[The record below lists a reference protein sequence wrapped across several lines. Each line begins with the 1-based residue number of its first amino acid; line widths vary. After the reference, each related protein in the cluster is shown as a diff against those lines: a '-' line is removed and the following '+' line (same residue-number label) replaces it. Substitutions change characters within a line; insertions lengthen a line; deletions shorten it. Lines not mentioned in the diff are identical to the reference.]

1 MSIQLRYAAFSDVGL
16 VRSNNQDGGYAS
28 PHLLVVADG
37 MGGAAAG
44 DIASSVTVGHLV
56 AVDDVHAADDL
67 LPLLRRAVEAAHDD
81 MLALVA
87 ENPKMAGMGTTCIA
101 MLRASNKLAMVHI
114 GDSRAYLL
122 RDGKLGQVT
131 HDHTLVQYLVDHGR
145 LTPEEAEHHPQRNV
159 IMRALGDTPG
169 EVELDESVREAR
181 VGDRWLLCSDGLFG
195 VVAHDTIEHAM
206 YAIPDLHQLGEH
218 LIDLAL
224 AAGAPDNVTVILA
237 DVIDDA
243 AITSPLPSQPIVVGS
258 AARDYRR
265 PTRGGNSAAAKAATL
280 TRNANAGAGGTSA
293 GTHNDAGNSETPG
306 AANSSSD
313 STAAPGSAHPKGSAK
328 KNAKSSSATDT
339 GNAGRGSGAGCGN
352 SGAEGAPRAR
362 WGARLAVILTVL
374 ALAVAGLFG
383 AYRWTQSRYYVAN
396 NNGIVTIYQGIP
408 QRLGPLEFSHA
419 AEATDLQVRDLTPV
433 AQDRLATPITRAS
446 LREARA
452 VVAALR
458 EQKAQNNEP
467 TPAPAS
473 ASPAPSAPAVPAP
486 GAPAPAPGQSAPAPE
501 QPAPAANAP
510 APANPGE
517 NR

>member
-1 MSIQLRYAAFSDVGL
+1 
-16 VRSNNQDGGYAS
+16 
-28 PHLLVVADG
+28 
-37 MGGAAAG
+37 
-44 DIASSVTVGHLV
+44 IASSVTVGHLV

-206 YAIPDLHQLGEH
+206 SAIPDLHQLGEH

-243 AITSPLPSQPIVVGS
+243 ALTSPLPSQPIVVGS

-280 TRNANAGAGGTSA
+280 TRNANAGTGAGAGAGGAASSDQLRSATPSSNSGNSSNPNSGEGQAGSA
-293 GTHNDAGNSETPG
+293 GSGTSTASGAGTVSG
-306 AANSSSD
+306 AAS
-313 STAAPGSAHPKGSAK
+313 G
-328 KNAKSSSATDT
+328 
-339 GNAGRGSGAGCGN
+339 AGRGN
-352 SGAEGAPRAR
+352 PGAEGAPRAR

-396 NNGIVTIYQGIP
+396 NNGTVTIYQGIP

-467 TPAPAS
+467 TPAPATPGASATPTPAS
-473 ASPAPSAPAVPAP
+473 ASPAPEAPA
-486 GAPAPAPGQSAPAPE
+486 APAPAPAAPT
-501 QPAPAANAP
+501 
-510 APANPGE
+510 PANPGE

>member
-206 YAIPDLHQLGEH
+206 SAIPDLHQLGEH

-243 AITSPLPSQPIVVGS
+243 ALTSPLPSQPIVVGS

-280 TRNANAGAGGTSA
+280 TRNANAGAGGAASSDQLRSATPSSNSGNSSNPNSGERQAGSA
-293 GTHNDAGNSETPG
+293 GSGTG
-306 AANSSSD
+306 
-313 STAAPGSAHPKGSAK
+313 TA
-328 KNAKSSSATDT
+328 
-339 GNAGRGSGAGCGN
+339 SGAGTVSGAASGAGHGN
-352 SGAEGAPRAR
+352 PGAEGAPRAR

-396 NNGIVTIYQGIP
+396 NKGTVTIYRGIP

-467 TPAPAS
+467 TPASAPATPGAS
-473 ASPAPSAPAVPAP
+473 ATPAPPANSSPAPNAPA
-486 GAPAPAPGQSAPAPE
+486 APAPE
-501 QPAPAANAP
+501 SA